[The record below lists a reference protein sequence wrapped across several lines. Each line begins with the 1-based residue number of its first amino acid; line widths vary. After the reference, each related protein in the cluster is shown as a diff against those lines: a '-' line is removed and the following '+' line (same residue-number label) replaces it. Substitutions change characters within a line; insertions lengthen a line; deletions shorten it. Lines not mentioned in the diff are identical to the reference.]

1 MSRDLSSSW
10 LVSLVLLITMG
21 LFSLS
26 ALASD
31 RLVWEGNGHSYQ
43 KFENTVSWTEAQTYC
58 ESQGGYLATAT
69 SLEEKHFIFSQLG
82 TADLVW
88 LGGTDAGHEGTWS
101 WVTNEPW
108 NYSNWDEGEPNNGY
122 GNENYLLMNYYGT
135 WNDMSLDN
143 RLRFVCEWN
152 NDQSSN
158 SIILA
163 LEEPANGSTY
173 SGIANVRGWAVAPQG
188 VKKIELYID
197 GVLIGSIP
205 LGGKRSDV
213 GAAYPSYPDS
223 ADSGFAMAFNYSEH
237 STLTAGSHTFT
248 VRAYDPTGGSRDASA
263 IVNVV
268 QFASSYM
275 SNPTAVNVDN
285 AIITRG
291 GNAIT
296 VQNLLA
302 EGQPYTVQ
310 LNWRPAVQ
318 GFAITQI
325 NRTSA
330 IAAGALPD
338 QIHQNSSQT
347 LEETQAS
354 SPLTTLM
361 AASDS
366 IVMNLE
372 EPTSGSTYSGISN
385 VRGWTVAPQG
395 LQKVELY
402 VDGVLKGNLPLG
414 GLRTDVSHA
423 YPDYPGAA
431 QSGFAMAFNYSGL
444 AAGSHTFTVRAYD
457 NAGGAR
463 DVNATI
469 SVVRF
474 VNSYMVDPVAVN
486 MDSATITQG
495 GNAITVQNLLAEGQ
509 PYTVQLNWRPA
520 TQGFAITQINS
531 ASGGGG
537 GGGGCSYTINPTS
550 QQFSAQDGS
559 GDVTVTTQPGCSWT
573 AKNNV
578 NWIAIASGANE
589 TGSGTVKYLVSSN
602 SGVVLRIGTLTI
614 AGQKF
619 TVYQNHYQDSS
630 GGGQ

>member
-31 RLVWEGNGHSYQ
+31 RLVWKGNGHSYQ
-43 KFENTVSWTEAQTYC
+43 KFENTVNWTEAQTYC
-58 ESQGGYLATAT
+58 ESQGGYLATVT
-69 SLEEKHFIFSQLG
+69 SQEEQQFIFSQLG
-82 TADLVW
+82 TAGLVW

-108 NYSNWDEGEPNNGY
+108 NYSNWDGGEPNNGY
-122 GNENYLLMNYYGT
+122 GNENYLLMNHYGT

-143 RLRFVCEWN
+143 TLWFVCEWN

-158 SIILA
+158 GIILA

-197 GVLIGSIP
+197 GALIGNIP

-213 GAAYPSYPDS
+213 GAAYPSYPNS
-223 ADSGFAMAFNYSEH
+223 VDSGFAMAFNYSEH

-275 SNPTAVNVDN
+275 SDPTAVNVDN
-285 AIITRG
+285 ATITRG
-291 GNAIT
+291 GNTIT

-330 IAAGALPD
+330 ITVGALPD
-338 QIHQNSSQT
+338 QIHQNTSQT
-347 LEETQAS
+347 IKETQAS
-354 SPLTTLM
+354 SPLTTPM

-366 IVMNLE
+366 IVINLE

-457 NAGGAR
+457 NTGGAR

-469 SVVRF
+469 SVARF
-474 VNSYMVDPVAVN
+474 VSSYMVDPVAVN

-495 GNAITVQNLLAEGQ
+495 GNVITVQNLLAEGQ

-531 ASGGGG
+531 ASGG

-578 NWIAIASGANE
+578 DWIAIASGANE

-619 TVYQNHYQDSS
+619 TVYQNHNQGSND
-630 GGGQ
+630 GGQ

>member
-1 MSRDLSSSW
+1 MSRYFPSSW
-10 LVSLVLLITMG
+10 LVPLLLLITMG

-43 KFENTVSWTEAQTYC
+43 RFENTVSWTEAQTYC
-58 ESQGGYLATAT
+58 ESQSGYLATIT
-69 SLEEKHFIFSQLG
+69 SKEEKIFIFLQLG
-82 TADLVW
+82 TIGLVW

-143 RLRFVCEWN
+143 RLWFVCEWN
-152 NDQSSN
+152 NNQSN
-158 SIILA
+158 DTIILT

-173 SGIANVRGWAVAPQG
+173 SGISNVRGWAVAPQG
-188 VKKIELYID
+188 VKKVELYMD
-197 GVLIGSIP
+197 GVLIGNIP

-213 GAAYPSYPDS
+213 GATYPSYPGS
-223 ADSGFAMAFNYSEH
+223 TDSGFAMAFNYSEH

-248 VRAYDPTGGSRDASA
+248 VRAYDNAGGSRDASA

-268 QFASSYM
+268 QFASSYISDPM
-275 SNPTAVNVDN
+275 AINVDS
-285 AIITRG
+285 ATITRG

-302 EGQPYTVQ
+302 EGQSYTIQ

-325 NRTSA
+325 NRTNTT
-330 IAAGALPD
+330 AAGTPPD
-338 QIHQNSSQT
+338 WIYQNSSQAT
-347 LEETQAS
+347 EGTQAS
-354 SPLTTLM
+354 SSLLTTPM
-361 AASDS
+361 VAGDS

-372 EPTSGSTYSGISN
+372 EPAPSSIYSGISN
-385 VRGWTVAPQG
+385 VRGWAVAPQG

-414 GLRTDVSHA
+414 GLRTDVSHT

-474 VNSYMVDPVAVN
+474 MNPYMADPAAVN
-486 MDSATITQG
+486 MDSATINRG

-531 ASGGGG
+531 ASGGGD
-537 GGGGCSYTINPTS
+537 GCNYTINPKS
-550 QQFSAQDGS
+550 QQFSDQNGS
-559 GDVTVTTQPGCSWT
+559 GDVTVSTQPGCSWT

-578 NWIAIASGANE
+578 DWIAIASGTNE
-589 TGSGTVKYLVSSN
+589 TGPGIVKYLVSRN
-602 SGVVLRIGTLTI
+602 MGVELRTGTLTI
-614 AGQKF
+614 AGKEF
-619 TVYQNHYQDSS
+619 TVYQDYYKGDS
-630 GGGQ
+630 GGAQ